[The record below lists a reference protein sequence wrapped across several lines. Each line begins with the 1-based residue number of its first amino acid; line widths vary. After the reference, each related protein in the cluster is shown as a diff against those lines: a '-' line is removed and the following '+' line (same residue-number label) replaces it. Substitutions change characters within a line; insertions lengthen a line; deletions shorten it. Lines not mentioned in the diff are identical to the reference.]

1 MENRKYNISFVTKE
15 NTTFSLSIN
24 NYWLV
29 VNSTAA
35 EFKKILSYMV
45 QDTDTEKTN
54 MYFADI
60 METLKTWNNA
70 EKGNNKTVT
79 AKLKALESVT
89 GKKTE
94 KTDFEKAANMLLKN
108 AKKECTNENT
118 HTAFVN
124 NDYICVTDSY
134 TAIRTDKHDN
144 YSGYVSD
151 NGLNMAQLFTFNS
164 NDICKVYLPDI
175 VTVKK
180 NTTKGKKETY
190 FITEDKTAYN
200 ANYLYNAMLACSYDT
215 NSKYCNAYKI
225 ENNNKSIIFIENTY
239 TQVNAIVIPVF
250 IRNENDKNIIANNVN
265 SFIAYDNDKNI
276 IGVTCLTP
284 NKYPEDVA
292 KVTEDPKKHNNVIE
306 YIKAHY
312 VQPVTIEQFKNDY
325 NFQQIKH
332 ITSDTDL
339 LNAFIRVY
347 HTEYNHLY
355 NNPSYEQGNKKY
367 MYAAE
372 SFMNVYPAMHIK
384 VCNTMKD
391 LIVSD
396 RELIAYGLTL
406 KMYSFDINK
415 YIPDNMKEQED
426 TKIYKIAN
434 VELSGKECREYINNK
449 KYIVYKHCVY
459 KVQEDTKKGYTAKRI
474 YKSNDIVPLVNQ
486 GTYKALDRESVQ
498 RLIKDTLK
506 GNYYA

>member
-1 MENRKYNISFVTKE
+1 VTKE
-15 NTTFSLSIN
+15 KTNFNVSLNSSWII
-24 NYWLV
+24 Y
-29 VNSTAA
+29 NSTAA
-35 EFKKILSYMV
+35 EFKKVLSYMV
-45 QDTDTEKTN
+45 QDTDTDKIN
-54 MYFADI
+54 YYYDDI
-60 METLKTWNNA
+60 RKVLVSWNNA

-89 GKKTE
+89 GKKAE
-94 KTDFEKAANMLLKN
+94 KTDFTKAAETLLKN

-118 HTAFVN
+118 HTAFAN
-124 NDYICVTDSY
+124 DDYICVTDSY
-134 TAIRTDKHDN
+134 VAIRTENHN
-144 YSGYVSD
+144 LYNGYVSE
-151 NGLNMAQLFTFNS
+151 NGLNMAQLFTLKS

-215 NSKYCNAYKI
+215 NSQYCNAYKI

-284 NKYPEDVA
+284 NKYPEDVT
-292 KVTEDPKKHNNVIE
+292 KVMEDQKKQEVQEVQEEKHNNVIE
-306 YIKAHY
+306 YIKKHF
-312 VQPVTIEQFKNDY
+312 VQPVTIEQFNNDY

-355 NNPSYEQGNKKY
+355 NNPSYEQVNKKY

-391 LIVSD
+391 LMVSD

-426 TKIYKIAN
+426 TNIYKIAN

-474 YKSNDIVPLVNQ
+474 YKSNDVMPLVNP
-486 GTYKALDRESVQ
+486 GMYKALDRESVQ
-498 RLIKDTLK
+498 RLINQSIKQ
-506 GNYYA
+506 YYA